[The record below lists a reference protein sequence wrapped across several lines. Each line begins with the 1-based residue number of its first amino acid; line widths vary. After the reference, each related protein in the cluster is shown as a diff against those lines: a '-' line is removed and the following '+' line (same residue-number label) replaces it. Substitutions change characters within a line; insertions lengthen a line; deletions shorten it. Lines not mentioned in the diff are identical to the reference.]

1 MMETLVC
8 PYPFVIFFF
17 DTLLGLVLYCLLTP
31 SSIILLCFLCCKD
44 TELGKWIINCTETV
58 VEHVFGKVLRR
69 HYNKSGRRIYIVLNY
84 KAPKAVYTT
93 ILSTLLIQMVAVAA
107 VQFCDDF
114 FIEESHGCSTRGLI
128 CCYNIDLWSGQYIN
142 CSNNNNNYSEITC
155 YRFVSKL
162 GNATGSALG
171 VVTTTALIVYLI
183 TIVLLK
189 VSNGKGG
196 SNCRKYCT
204 IIIQISVA
212 FLTAILTGLFCWLKF
227 ASYYSH
233 TKQINAISEILPT
246 GIIILVYIIFFPWY
260 KCEAVELDNNGGKGK
275 NNEDNNGGKG
285 KNKEDKTS
293 GKIINEYEIP
303 HVDNNGGDEE
313 ILLADNNGEDEEI
326 PLADN
331 NGGYEEIPLFDN
343 NGENETVM

>member
-17 DTLLGLVLYCLLTP
+17 DTLLGLVLYCLLTL
-31 SSIILLCFLCCKD
+31 SSIILPCFLCCQD
-44 TELGKWIINCTETV
+44 TELGEWIIGCTETV
-58 VEHVFGKVLRR
+58 VKHVFDKFLKKHHNRNR
-69 HYNKSGRRIYIVLNY
+69 RRIYIVLNY
-84 KAPKAVYTT
+84 EAPEAVYTT

-128 CCYNIDLWSGQYIN
+128 CCYNTDLWSGQYIN

-189 VSNGKGG
+189 VSNGKRG
-196 SNCRKYCT
+196 SERRKCCT

-212 FLTAILTGLFCWLKF
+212 LST
-227 ASYYSH
+227 
-233 TKQINAISEILPT
+233 
-246 GIIILVYIIFFPWY
+246 FF
-260 KCEAVELDNNGGKGK
+260 
-275 NNEDNNGGKG
+275 
-285 KNKEDKTS
+285 
-293 GKIINEYEIP
+293 
-303 HVDNNGGDEE
+303 
-313 ILLADNNGEDEEI
+313 LLAYFAG
-326 PLADN
+326 
-331 NGGYEEIPLFDN
+331 
-343 NGENETVM
+343 

>member
-1 MMETLVC
+1 METLVC

-17 DTLLGLVLYCLLTP
+17 DTLLGLVLYCLLTL
-31 SSIILLCFLCCKD
+31 SSIILPCFLCCRD
-44 TELGKWIINCTETV
+44 TNLGNWIISCTETV
-58 VEHVFGKVLRR
+58 VEHVFDKVLKR
-69 HYNKSGRRIYIVLNY
+69 HKKENDKEVFIVLNY
-84 KAPKAVYTT
+84 KAPEAVYTT
-93 ILSTLLIQMVAVAA
+93 ILSALLIQMVAVAA

-114 FIEESHGCSTRGLI
+114 FIEESYGCSTRGLI

-196 SNCRKYCT
+196 SKSRKCCT

-212 FLTAILTGLFCWLKF
+212 LSTAIFTGLFCGL
-227 ASYYSH
+227 
-233 TKQINAISEILPT
+233 NLNR
-246 GIIILVYIIFFPWY
+246 IFPIQ
-260 KCEAVELDNNGGKGK
+260 K
-275 NNEDNNGGKG
+275 
-285 KNKEDKTS
+285 
-293 GKIINEYEIP
+293 
-303 HVDNNGGDEE
+303 
-313 ILLADNNGEDEEI
+313 
-326 PLADN
+326 
-331 NGGYEEIPLFDN
+331 
-343 NGENETVM
+343 

>member
-8 PYPFVIFFF
+8 PYPFIIFLF
-17 DTLLGLVLYCLLTP
+17 DTLLGLVLYCLLTL
-31 SSIILLCFLCCKD
+31 SSIILPCFLCCRG
-44 TELGKWIINCTETV
+44 TELGEWIIDCTETV
-58 VEHVFGKVLRR
+58 VEHVFDRVLRR
-69 HYNKSGRRIYIVLNY
+69 HYNKSGRRIYNVLNY

-189 VSNGKGG
+189 VSNGKRG
-196 SNCRKYCT
+196 SESRKCCT
-204 IIIQISVA
+204 ITIQISVA
-212 FLTAILTGLFCWLKF
+212 LLTAALTGLFCWLKF

-246 GIIILVYIIFFPWY
+246 GIIIFVYIIFFPWY
-260 KCEAVELDNNGGKGK
+260 KCEPVDNNGGKGK

-285 KNKEDKTS
+285 KNKEDETS
-293 GKIINEYEIP
+293 GKIINEDEIP
-303 HVDNNGGDEE
+303 LVENNGGDEE
-313 ILLADNNGEDEEI
+313 I
-326 PLADN
+326 PLVEN
-331 NGGYEEIPLFDN
+331 NGGDEEIPLFDN

>member
-1 MMETLVC
+1 METLVC

-17 DTLLGLVLYCLLTP
+17 DTLLGLVLYCLLTL

-44 TELGKWIINCTETV
+44 LGRWIIYCTETV
-58 VEHVFGKVLRR
+58 VEHVLGKVLTRY
-69 HYNKSGRRIYIVLNY
+69 HNNNGRRIYIVLNY

-93 ILSTLLIQMVAVAA
+93 IQSALLIQMVAVAA
-107 VQFCDDF
+107 VQFCDNF

-128 CCYNIDLWSGQYIN
+128 CCYNTDLWSGQYIN

-155 YRFVSKL
+155 YRFVLKL

-189 VSNGKGG
+189 VSNGRGG
-196 SNCRKYCT
+196 SERRKCCT
-204 IIIQISVA
+204 ITIQISVA
-212 FLTAILTGLFCWLKF
+212 LLTAALTGLFCWLKF

-246 GIIILVYIIFFPWY
+246 GIIIFVYIIFFPWY
-260 KCEAVELDNNGGKGK
+260 KFEPVVNADANANANDDEDDNDFLVPRHRSLRYHCCCTSVTNDNN
-275 NNEDNNGGKG
+275 ND
-285 KNKEDKTS
+285 D
-293 GKIINEYEIP
+293 
-303 HVDNNGGDEE
+303 D
-313 ILLADNNGEDEEI
+313 
-326 PLADN
+326 
-331 NGGYEEIPLFDN
+331 
-343 NGENETVM
+343 ENETVM